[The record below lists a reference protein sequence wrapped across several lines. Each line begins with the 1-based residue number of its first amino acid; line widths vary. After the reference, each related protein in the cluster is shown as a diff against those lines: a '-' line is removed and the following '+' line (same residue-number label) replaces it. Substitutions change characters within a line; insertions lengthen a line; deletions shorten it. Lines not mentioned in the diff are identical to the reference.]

1 MLKRFIPMLAASV
14 AIFVVASPAS
24 AAVEIVSAS
33 SIQGTL
39 VHGTNN
45 EQTALDVSGLLGANG
60 PQIVHFAGD
69 TTQTAATSDLLRLQD
84 GGGQADVTGA
94 EITLG
99 GTPNDAYEILSG
111 NIFLSPG
118 YTINSIEFAL
128 TSGAVGSVD
137 FFITD
142 GDGGVTSFLNQ
153 VIGNGDTFFA
163 FDTTGLTTITNVR
176 YVADAPPTSFSLLK
190 QVRLDVNVGSPVPEP
205 GTWAMMLLGFGA
217 VGAGMRR
224 RRRAV
229 LQAA

>member
-1 MLKRFIPMLAASV
+1 MPKRLIPLLAATA
-14 AIFVVASPAS
+14 AIFAATPAS
-24 AAVEIVSAS
+24 AAVQIVAAS

-39 VHGTNN
+39 VHGTND

-60 PQIVHFAGD
+60 PQIVHFTGD
-69 TTQTAATSDLLRLQD
+69 TTQTASTSDLLRLQD

-99 GTPNDAYEILSG
+99 GTPNDTYDILSG

-128 TSGAVGSVD
+128 TSGQRGTVD

-153 VIGNGDTFFA
+153 LIGSGDTFFA
-163 FDTTGLTTITNVR
+163 FDTTGLTTITNVS
-176 YVADAPPTSFSLLK
+176 YVADATPGSFSLLK
-190 QVRLDVNVGSPVPEP
+190 QVRLDVNVGNAVPEP

-217 VGAGMRR
+217 IGVGMRR
-224 RRRAV
+224 RKRAV